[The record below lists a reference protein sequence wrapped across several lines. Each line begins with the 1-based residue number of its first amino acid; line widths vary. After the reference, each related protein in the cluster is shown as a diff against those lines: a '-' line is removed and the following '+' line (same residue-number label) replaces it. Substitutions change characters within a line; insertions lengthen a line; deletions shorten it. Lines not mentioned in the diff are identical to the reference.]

1 MSMEKHINTNV
12 KSGYFQIKNI
22 WAVRQY
28 LTEYATHTL
37 VNSTVIP
44 KIDYC
49 NALLAECPKYL
60 IKKLQRLQ
68 NAAAR
73 LVKRVK
79 KRQHI
84 TPTLK
89 QLHWLPVVYRIKFK
103 VALVTYKSL
112 NGFAPPYVT
121 NLLSRLCST
130 RRDRLK
136 LTVPQFN
143 NLEQSSSQRRPLCW
157 KCVYLQKTLENILF

>member
-1 MSMEKHINTNV
+1 M
-12 KSGYFQIKNI
+12 
-22 WAVRQY
+22 
-28 LTEYATHTL
+28 
-37 VNSTVIP
+37 
-44 KIDYC
+44 
-49 NALLAECPKYL
+49 
-60 IKKLQRLQ
+60 KKLQRLQ

-121 NLLSRLCST
+121 NLLSRLRST

-136 LTVPQFN
+136 LIVPQF
-143 NLEQSSSQRRPLCW
+143 RRKRLGGRAFKNCAPIIWNSLPLNVRSAENVSTF
-157 KCVYLQKTLENILF
+157 KKLLKTYYFSKHFVVPEHMDENIS